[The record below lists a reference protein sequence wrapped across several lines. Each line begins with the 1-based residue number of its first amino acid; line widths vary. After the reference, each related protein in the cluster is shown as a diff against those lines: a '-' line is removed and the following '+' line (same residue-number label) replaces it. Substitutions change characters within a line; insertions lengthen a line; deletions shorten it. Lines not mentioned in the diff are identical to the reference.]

1 MALGGVLQFLALPF
15 ADLVLISTNS
25 IAAIIFNTF
34 LSIQY
39 LGEKF
44 IWKYDVPAFSFMG
57 LGGVIIVMMAKT
69 DDRKYT
75 PEQIKELLTQSG
87 SVTCTIVG
95 LLSLIFTLIYLK
107 VFLAQIGKF
116 QEDIDKWVSV
126 QLNTVSDSQVNR
138 SPEQSSFRRSNSDQ
152 SIDSTIPLD

>member
-1 MALGGVLQFLALPF
+1 MEKERDDNAFKEENQVKSRPVFLRWRWIVGLIVMALGGVLQFLALPF

-34 LSIQY
+34 LSIRY

-75 PEQIKELLTQSG
+75 PE
-87 SVTCTIVG
+87 
-95 LLSLIFTLIYLK
+95 
-107 VFLAQIGKF
+107 
-116 QEDIDKWVSV
+116 
-126 QLNTVSDSQVNR
+126 
-138 SPEQSSFRRSNSDQ
+138 
-152 SIDSTIPLD
+152 